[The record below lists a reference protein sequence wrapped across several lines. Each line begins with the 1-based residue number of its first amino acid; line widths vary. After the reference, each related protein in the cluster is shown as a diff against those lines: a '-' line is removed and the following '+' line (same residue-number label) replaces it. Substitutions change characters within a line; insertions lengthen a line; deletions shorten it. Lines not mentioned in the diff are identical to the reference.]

1 MPLPADNRRSL
12 DSASAGKHLLFIDEQ
27 LNVGGIAVLISRVSR
42 LLLRDGWKVTLLVR
56 VAVPEAKAMLPEGLE
71 LHELGGR
78 FKRMYFHGYAVRLAC
93 NFGFDRADLVYA
105 TGVVASWLGT
115 ILSTFLPKHP
125 RLLCAAYTQ
134 REYCYPR
141 SRSFA
146 HYGDF
151 LRCENVDRNV
161 PDAAK
166 LFQSEVVRD
175 NHSRSFG
182 RDLRDSCIAVV
193 PVEPWRSD
201 QTTRIPDRHRIVSVG
216 RLCDWK
222 TYNLYMIDVIA
233 GLRARGHPVRWDVYG
248 TGELEPEMRSR
259 IRSLGLES
267 AIQLHGHLHLAE
279 TPEVM
284 ASAGAFVGMGTAIID
299 AAFCG
304 VPGVVA
310 VAHSKTEETYGYL
323 YDLPF
328 GTFGE
333 VLEGRATRTTTELL
347 ERLLLL
353 SEAEYQAEMGKTRR
367 YVQPFALEEV
377 YQHLLRC
384 FEKAQPCKASYWRFA
399 AYNLHGLYRRFGPRG
414 TPNRP

>member
-1 MPLPADNRRSL
+1 MPLPTANHPMNNP
-12 DSASAGKHLLFIDEQ
+12 ASAGKHLLFIDEQ

-42 LLLRDGWKVTLLVR
+42 LLLRDGWRVTLLVR
-56 VAVPEAKAMLPEGLE
+56 VAVPGAKAMLPEGLE
-71 LHELGGR
+71 LHELDGR
-78 FKRMYFHGYAVRLAC
+78 FKRMYFPGYAVRLARTLR
-93 NFGFDRADLVYA
+93 FDGVDLVYA

-115 ILSTFLPKHP
+115 ILSTFVPKHP

-134 REYCYPR
+134 HEYCYPR

-151 LRCENVDRNV
+151 LRCENFDRNV
-161 PDAAK
+161 PDGAK

-175 NHSRSFG
+175 NHSRSFR
-182 RDLRDSCIAVV
+182 RDLCESSVAVV
-193 PVEPWRSD
+193 PVDAAYSERVK
-201 QTTRIPDRHRIVSVG
+201 RVPDRHRIVSVG

-222 TYNLYMIDVIA
+222 TYNLYMIDVVA

-259 IRSLGLES
+259 IRGRGLED

-284 ASAGAFVGMGTAIID
+284 ASAGAFVGMGTALID
-299 AAFCG
+299 AAFCH

-333 VLEGRATRTTTELL
+333 ELSGRATQPTTDLL

-353 SEAEYQAEMGKTRR
+353 SDLEYQAEMEKTRC
-367 YVQPFALEEV
+367 YVQPFALDEV
-377 YQHLLRC
+377 YHQLLRC
-384 FEKAQPCKASYWRFA
+384 FEKAEPCKASYWRFA
-399 AYNLHGLYRRFGPRG
+399 AYNLHGIYRWWKR
-414 TPNRP
+414 

>member
-56 VAVPEAKAMLPEGLE
+56 VAVPEAKAMLPEGLV
-71 LHELGGR
+71 LHELGVR
-78 FKRMYFHGYAVRLAC
+78 FKRMYFPGYAVRLAR
-93 NFGFDRADLVYA
+93 NFGFEGADLVYA

-134 REYCYPR
+134 REYCYPLAKAF
-141 SRSFA
+141 SN
-146 HYGDF
+146 YGDF
-151 LRCENVDRNV
+151 LRSENFDRNV

-175 NHSRSFG
+175 NHSRSLG
-182 RDLRDSCIAVV
+182 RDLRESCIAVV
-193 PVEPWRSD
+193 PVDGEMMDKAAR
-201 QTTRIPDRHRIVSVG
+201 RPDRHRVVSLG
-216 RLCDWK
+216 RLVGIK
-222 TYNLYMIDVIA
+222 SYNLYMIEVVQR
-233 GLRARGHPVRWDVYG
+233 LRAKGHPVLWDVYG
-248 TGELEPEMRSR
+248 TGELEGEMRHR
-259 IRSLGLES
+259 IEQAGMGDYVK
-267 AIQLHGHLHLAE
+267 LHGYLEDDQIPAVL
-279 TPEVM
+279 
-284 ASAGAFVGMGTAIID
+284 SGGGAFVGQGTALIE
-299 AAFCG
+299 AAFCR
-304 VPGVVA
+304 VPSVVGILG
-310 VAHSKTEETYGYL
+310 SKTEETYGYL

-333 VLEGRATRTTTELL
+333 ELAGRSTRTTTDLL

-353 SEAEYQAEMGKTRR
+353 SEAEYHAEMEKTRR
-367 YVQPFALEEV
+367 YVQPFVLEDV

-384 FEKAQPCKASYWRFA
+384 FERATPCRASYWRFA
-399 AYNLHGLYRRFGPRG
+399 AYNLHGIYRWWKR
-414 TPNRP
+414 